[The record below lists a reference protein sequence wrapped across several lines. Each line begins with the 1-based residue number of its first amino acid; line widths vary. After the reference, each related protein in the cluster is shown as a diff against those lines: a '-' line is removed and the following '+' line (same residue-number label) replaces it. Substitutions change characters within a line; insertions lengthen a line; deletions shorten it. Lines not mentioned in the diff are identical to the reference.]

1 MSERLRLGLAQ
12 LNFCVGDIDGNTQK
26 IVDVI
31 TDARDKLAFDL
42 LAFPEL
48 AITGYPPEDLLF
60 RPGLHRRVEHAIER
74 IRDATRG
81 ITVVVGHP
89 EHQQDKLF
97 NSCSVLSDQNL
108 IACYRK
114 RELPNYA
121 VFDEKRYFSPGTETC
136 VVNIDGFNISISICE
151 DIWEPDT
158 AVGARSAG
166 ADFILNINASPYRI
180 EKRTARLSALRSAV
194 AASKLPIAYVNLV
207 GGQDELVFDGGSLV
221 IDGEGHVVVKV
232 EEFEESVTE
241 VEIERSQGTLKFTG
255 VNIQQ
260 TDDLENVYQALV
272 LGVRDYISKN
282 GFPGVVIGLS
292 GGIDSALTLAIAVD
306 AIGADKVRAISMPS
320 QYTAQ
325 MSIDDAL
332 EQAERLGCQCHVI
345 PIGEP
350 FSAFNDVLKDVFAGT
365 ALDVTEENMQARCRG
380 LMLMAVSNKF
390 GQMVLATG
398 NKSEM
403 SVGYATLYGD
413 MAGGF
418 APLKDVPKTLVYAL
432 ARWRN
437 SNTEIIPMRVIDRPP
452 TAELAPDQADTDS
465 LPPYDV
471 LDPILEYYI
480 EDDLTPL
487 QIADK
492 GYDIETVK
500 RVTKMVDRNEYK
512 RRQAAPGVRVSER
525 AFGRDRRFPITS
537 RYSEHEPVPKS
548 AGA

>member
-1 MSERLRLGLAQ
+1 
-12 LNFCVGDIDGNTQK
+12 
-26 IVDVI
+26 
-31 TDARDKLAFDL
+31 
-42 LAFPEL
+42 
-48 AITGYPPEDLLF
+48 
-60 RPGLHRRVEHAIER
+60 
-74 IRDATRG
+74 
-81 ITVVVGHP
+81 
-89 EHQQDKLF
+89 
-97 NSCSVLSDQNL
+97 
-108 IACYRK
+108 
-114 RELPNYA
+114 
-121 VFDEKRYFSPGTETC
+121 
-136 VVNIDGFNISISICE
+136 
-151 DIWEPDT
+151 
-158 AVGARSAG
+158 
-166 ADFILNINASPYRI
+166 
-180 EKRTARLSALRSAV
+180 
-194 AASKLPIAYVNLV
+194 
-207 GGQDELVFDGGSLV
+207 
-221 IDGEGHVVVKV
+221 
-232 EEFEESVTE
+232 
-241 VEIERSQGTLKFTG
+241 
-255 VNIQQ
+255 
-260 TDDLENVYQALV
+260 
-272 LGVRDYISKN
+272 
-282 GFPGVVIGLS
+282 
-292 GGIDSALTLAIAVD
+292 
-306 AIGADKVRAISMPS
+306 MPS

-350 FSAFNDVLKDVFAGT
+350 FSVFNDVLKDVFAGT
-365 ALDVTEENMQARCRG
+365 SQDVTEENMQARCRG

-437 SNTEIIPMRVIDRPP
+437 SNTEIIPTRVIDRPP

-500 RVTKMVDRNEYK
+500 RVAKMVDRNEYK
-512 RRQAAPGVRVSER
+512 RRQAAPGVRISER